1 MGCASSSNREHTI
14 FAPPG
19 SIGVTFRTSKGGAVL
34 VDKCLDGSPLKDA
47 VQLTANARHDAML
60 SGDRILSVNDTP
72 TDGLG
77 LKELQQLL
85 TALEQQEKRMVV
97 RKGTGHKIYR
107 DAVQAE
113 ETFQGVRAAGGN
125 MRRVRYGGDAVT
137 AGGMGE
143 FGGIGPGV

>member
-1 MGCASSSNREHTI
+1 MSFQNDVLDQKASQGLSQND
-14 FAPPG
+14 
-19 SIGVTFRTSKGGAVL
+19 VL
-34 VDKCLDGSPLKDA
+34 EQKTW
-47 VQLTANARHDAML
+47 QNDAML

-113 ETFQGVRAAGGN
+113 ETFQDVRAAGGN

-137 AGGMGE
+137 AGGMGG
-143 FGGIGPGV
+143 FDGVGPGVRPGPA